1 MQKIFKDPPYK
12 LVVQMTK
19 QQLQSVKAKAH
30 DQKVTVSQFIRKLCQ

>member
-19 QQLQSVKAKAH
+19 LQLESVKAKAH
-30 DQKVTVSQFIRKLCQ
+30 QQKVTVSQYIRKLCQ